1 VSRLTLRHDHLI
13 LDACCVINLQ
23 VSGKV
28 REILQAVD
36 TSLVVAQDVK
46 EVEVLYTDEPD
57 EKQPITLDELIAGG
71 ILQVTDFETEEEA
84 DTAVDLAAMGLDMG
98 ESVTAAIAI
107 HRQWA
112 LATDE
117 RKCLRIVKELAPQL
131 QLVTTPEMVHLW
143 GDSSNPAS
151 EVLQEVVKNI
161 TQKGHYH
168 PAKVHPL
175 YSWWV
180 QHLGP

>member
-1 VSRLTLRHDHLI
+1 MSRLTLRHDHLI

-36 TSLVVAQDVK
+36 TALVVAQDVK
-46 EVEVLYTDEPD
+46 DVEILHTDEPG

-71 ILQVTDFETEEEA
+71 ILQVTDFETEDEA
-84 DTAVDLAAMGLDMG
+84 DTAVDLASMGLDLG
-98 ESVTAAIAI
+98 ESVTAAIAM

-117 RKCLRIVKELAPQL
+117 RKCLRIVKEMAPQI

-143 GDSSNPAS
+143 AESSTPAS
-151 EVLQEVVKNI
+151 EVLQGVVKSI

-168 PAKVHPL
+168 PPKAHPL
-175 YSWWV
+175 HNWWV
-180 QHLGP
+180 LHLDT